1 MAAPTSTQ
9 STHNTVATMEEEG
22 EAEKKAASLLVHSMG
37 DADCVETTSSWETAP
52 SSVEEKKK
60 EDIDFRTEPLGRQG
74 ALKSIRLR
82 RNISRICNEITTSV
96 RRKKDSEGWRQGKGV
111 VST

>member
-9 STHNTVATMEEEG
+9 STHNTVATMEEE
-22 EAEKKAASLLVHSMG
+22 EAEKKAASPLIHSMG

-52 SSVEEKKK
+52 SSVEE
-60 EDIDFRTEPLGRQG
+60 EDIDFRTEPLGRQE
-74 ALKSIRLR
+74 AHQSIRLR
-82 RNISRICNEITTSV
+82 RNISRICNEITTPV
-96 RRKKDSEGWRQGKGV
+96 RRRKDSEGWRQGKGV